1 MRTFALSIET
11 DKAAFD
17 GRPCREL
24 ARILREVA
32 DRLDDG
38 PGPVPFSFSV
48 REVNGN
54 RCGEVRGE

>member
-1 MRTFALSIET
+1 MRTFSLTVET
-11 DKAAFD
+11 DNAAFD
-17 GRPCREL
+17 GWPAWEL

-32 DRLDDG
+32 GKLEAG

-48 REVNGN
+48 RDVNGC

>member
-1 MRTFALSIET
+1 MRTFSVTVET
-11 DKAAFD
+11 DNAAFD

-32 DRLDDG
+32 KRVESEES
-38 PGPVPFSFSV
+38 PAPFSFSI
-48 REVNGN
+48 RDVNGN